1 MTRKNSHCQ
10 IVKVKIILSIR
21 KGLYVNLDRQESN
34 ITSLSI
40 IQKNANQSAWAH
52 PCSLSLSF
60 KLRSQKYVCHMCS
73 PCAFGSVYK
82 QGYGISRER
91 CWNPRT
97 SAPSCHTG
105 RHTPPSRSQ
114 SSTWPKIK
122 KAKDELTTKNLKLK
136 FSHQLR
142 MPEAVLWKTQSLHHH
157 QLPGWTLQESL
168 AWW

>member
-1 MTRKNSHCQ
+1 MIQTICWKKGVFFYEFNNGWLEFSFMTRETSHCQ
-10 IVKVKIILSIR
+10 IVKVTIILSIR
-21 KGLYVNLDRQESN
+21 KGLYANLDRQESN
-34 ITSLSI
+34 IILLSTI
-40 IQKNANQSAWAH
+40 PGVKKIQNESAWAH

-105 RHTPPSRSQ
+105 RHTSLLGARALPDLRSRRQ
-114 SSTWPKIK
+114 KM
-122 KAKDELTTKNLKLK
+122 NL
-136 FSHQLR
+136 QLR
-142 MPEAVLWKTQSLHHH
+142 T
-157 QLPGWTLQESL
+157 
-168 AWW
+168 